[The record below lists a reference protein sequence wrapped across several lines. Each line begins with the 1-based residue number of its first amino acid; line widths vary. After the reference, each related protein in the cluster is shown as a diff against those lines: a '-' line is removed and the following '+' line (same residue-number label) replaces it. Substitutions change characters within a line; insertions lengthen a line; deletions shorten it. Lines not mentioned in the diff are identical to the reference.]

1 MRVWEDDTLLGFE
14 VTDDGAGFDPA
25 GTRQGGHGFV
35 NMTDRLGAF
44 GGTLVES
51 TPGHGTTITGT
62 IPLDAPAAPATR

>member
-1 MRVWEDDTLLGFE
+1 M
-14 VTDDGAGFDPA
+14 
-25 GTRQGGHGFV
+25 

-44 GGTLVES
+44 GGTLLVES